1 MCGIS
6 VGTTQRTVNSDDN
19 WVVPALSDLVQ
30 LAEPPSPALESQTPR
45 FQLFPKELAC
55 LCPGAIV
62 SAALGQFI
70 NSPVLVFMI
79 ASTRMGEFGCFSI
92 F

>member
-1 MCGIS
+1 MCDIS
-6 VGTTQRTVNSDDN
+6 VGTTQRTVDSDDN

-55 LCPGAIV
+55 FPGAIV

-79 ASTRMGEFGCFSI
+79 ASTRMGNLVVLVFF
-92 F
+92 